1 MLEKIH
7 LSSSEGLPL
16 NVPYSVSKMR
26 VADDY
31 FVFKNGTNVLL
42 MDRLD
47 GSTKRTFC
55 INSSD
60 FVLDSSNDRII
71 AAKLGKL
78 VCFGFEG
85 ETFEISISNMKNFE
99 LVDFVN
105 DKFMFYDANSFC
117 LYF

>member
-1 MLEKIH
+1 MLKNIPI
-7 LSSSEGLPL
+7 SSSEGLPFYVL
-16 NVPYSVSKMR
+16 DSVSKMR

-31 FVFKNGTNVLL
+31 FVFNNGTKVLL

-71 AAKLGKL
+71 DHDGKLGKL
-78 VCFGFEG
+78 VCFDFEG
-85 ETFEISISNMKNFE
+85 ESFEISVSKMKNF
-99 LVDFVN
+99 
-105 DKFMFYDANSFC
+105 
-117 LYF
+117 